1 MCVYVCVCVY
11 AYVCVCVCVCVCVY
25 VCVCVCVCVC
35 MCVYVWW
42 SDYIEAE
49 TNDHD
54 WDSAGDGTNRF
65 ATILLY
71 MSDVEDG

>member
-1 MCVYVCVCVY
+1 VCVCVCGY
-11 AYVCVCVCVCVCVY
+11 AYVCVCVCVC
-25 VCVCVCVCVC
+25 
-35 MCVYVWW
+35 VWW